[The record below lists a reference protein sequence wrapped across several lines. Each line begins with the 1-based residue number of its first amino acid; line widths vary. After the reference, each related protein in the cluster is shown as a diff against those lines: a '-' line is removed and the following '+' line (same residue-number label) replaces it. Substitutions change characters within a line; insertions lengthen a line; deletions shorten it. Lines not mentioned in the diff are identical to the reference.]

1 MSTEIAIVGISA
13 ELPSGSYLNANLDH
27 ESFYQFLI
35 DRGQSYERLP
45 SSRFNINAWK
55 GNGLAEIHVDQ
66 GSFLK
71 DIDMFDNVEFGI
83 STRDARYMAPVTRRL
98 LENCFLALLDSGIDY
113 RMKNVGCFTS
123 GNSFDLTNVSEP
135 DEYDARGTFS
145 GLPAMVANR
154 ISNHLDLLGPS
165 LPTDTACSST
175 LTALHLGVQAILTGD
190 CEAAIIGGCQ
200 LNHRY
205 LLIFLASLL
214 HPFITRLSFL
224 DWFTYSQGGLLSHS
238 GICKPFD
245 SSADGFARAEGC
257 VAIVIKPL
265 EQALKDHDR
274 IYATVLGTAINST
287 GSGAPPGA
295 PVAESQRDAMIQAFN
310 RAGRRPEEVDYVEA
324 HATGTAKGDP
334 TEANWIG
341 EYFHREDEL
350 LIGSVKGNIG
360 HTEIAAFLASLS
372 KVISTFKHGVIPPNV
387 NLTNLNAAIHW
398 DEYKLRV
405 PTEPTRLPCRNDRSL
420 VAVACSGI
428 GGSNGHAVIQSPP
441 VAARLSERAPNPDRP
456 VLLMACGLS
465 PRSASSIAEGIQD
478 LLKQDQIDLSALS
491 TVLGRRSKQMTWR
504 SFAVMGGSQSS
515 FPVFSNPQHCSRASR
530 STVMIF
536 SGQGPQHK
544 DMGRVLFE
552 MFPVFRQSVMEMDSV
567 FVKATGKSLRA
578 DYGLFD
584 GTPPPE
590 MSDVWPIS
598 LILPSLAIFQIALYD
613 LLVSLGVKPDIVLG
627 HSAGETAVLYAS
639 GAGSKA
645 MAIELA
651 ILRGRVFSSLECMGG
666 TMAAVSCG
674 PSDASEL
681 LAQYR
686 AEDPDSIVE
695 IACFNSPSAVALAGQ
710 NAAIDRVLELAK
722 LRDVFGRR
730 IRTKVPIHSSMME
743 ACRDEYCG
751 GLRELFER
759 YPGPHV
765 PQISTYSTFTGE
777 LFSGPFDAQ
786 YFWDNTRSQVRFTQA
801 MEALGRSQN
810 LAFIENA
817 PHPVLSA
824 YVSSMVD
831 QSCPVLS
838 TVRRSKGGKLLSEY
852 NDILNFCGQLTAA
865 GHNCVDFTSLNA
877 RACHELD
884 VRLPSYPFTKK
895 QFPLYPD
902 TAGYAKQM
910 DSRRGPINHKYLKV
924 NKETHPTLGEHIITG
939 EPIMPGAGFLEMA
952 LEFGA
957 SALMNVSLRS
967 ILSLSV
973 ATPIKVNV
981 NVDGSYWTVKS
992 YISSYHARKDSGM
1005 TMEEILHADGYLS
1018 FEAPFACDVVDI
1030 SAIRRRCN
1038 IYVDAAEFYS
1048 SLSYFSSYG
1057 PRLQRVT
1064 NAYLGTNE
1072 ALVSVRGL
1080 DKILFGEG
1088 NYVLHPAILDACCH
1102 IMTYRRFH
1110 GNFNFNVYYLPSFIK
1125 AVVLHQPA
1133 QPEYF
1138 PAHLYAHVELT
1149 QWTPDSMHYDIVL
1162 ADDFGNCLCTLQQ
1175 FKMAKHRINPLP
1187 DISRPFDIV
1196 FQPTLVSKLRERLD
1210 DEFNSQRRPT
1220 QGDARLHTT
1229 EFKHLSTEDG
1239 LSFLED
1245 TQAASDEL
1253 GYALLR
1259 NSQTMRKAIRAI
1271 GPTRQVVRLLVVS
1284 SVDALLKEVE
1294 NILGEFPHL
1303 FFEIYITDAQK
1314 SELVALDSRSGIV
1327 RVAEIDFTDLTHPPR
1342 TNVFDFIMI
1351 FHSTT
1356 AEMNFEAVTQT
1367 CSRLL
1372 LPGGI
1377 LVLTE
1382 LVGETINDLS
1392 YNFLQDPVFPSWPS
1406 SEEYMLSHYRR
1417 LLQQAGLMIFSAH
1430 CNGATGSHFITA
1442 GQSLPVGDETGQP
1455 LFDSS
1460 TSLVFDHKF
1469 GGEIALQQ
1477 KLSQLDVTQKLALWI
1492 LASEG
1497 SDGGSATGL
1506 LRALRREYRSWDI
1519 RLVIFPARYTKEM
1532 QMNSLRRLPIHIQD
1546 EMEIVISSEG
1556 EPMVPRMLPLA
1567 PIGPS
1572 DYNDSSSIADRLPPN
1587 HVGVSLQCCIA
1598 RDNISGFF
1606 GVVVESND
1614 THMGKGCLVAGLTTG
1629 ISQQQFSVDV
1639 ASVRSVSSHLACSG
1653 AAAAS
1658 CIPGFTAAIVAP
1670 GISTFN
1676 YLDRL
1681 RSLRIL
1687 LTHCGT
1693 DVGQDI
1699 GHVYS
1704 AKGVK
1709 FDHTAEDASLVDLA
1723 CLNSASYDL
1732 IVSGYTDLPHRQV
1745 LQTLLRPQR
1754 GRLFLWNDP
1763 AAGLL
1768 ACGARD
1774 PCSLGDALGCALG
1787 LIEEELSTL
1796 DERGH
1801 HPSVSTYPDSTWFT
1815 GPIQHT
1821 LFSPEKTYLLVGGI
1835 GSLGA
1840 HVALMMYQRGARD
1853 IVVTSRSGERSL
1865 QSQKNAIP
1873 QHIFQYLKGLQGLS
1887 LRLEAVDATSRTH
1900 MRELLDSVKFPLG
1913 GCMILTASLSDGLF
1927 PHLRESDF
1935 ATSYASKTGVL
1946 NTMKDTMNTGCL
1958 EFFIAFSSVSGLFGA
1973 EGQSNYDA
1981 SNTALEEALSTVPN
1995 AFAFICPGIVDSSMM
2010 SAADDSTK
2018 GRFDY
2023 IVEWALSAEDMICWL
2038 EDAIYR
2044 QHIGQRFKRYIPD
2057 LDWEALDRTLG
2068 MTKIGQHLVPAWTNT
2083 PVSNVDRVDGIA
2095 EVVQNVLRIPPGDFS
2110 PEVPLTTYGL
2120 DSLSASR
2127 LSFVLRPFVEVSQ
2140 IQLLANMSARDLQR
2154 KISACLSN
2162 SAVGTQEFTKERSEV
2177 ELMYELVAQ
2186 YTNDMHPRLML
2197 SVPISPRPS
2206 KHIVLVT
2213 GTTGA
2218 LGCNILAR
2226 LLGMDEIERV
2236 YAFNRTSTSTIAL
2249 RDRQATSFISQ
2260 GFPATLVDSPKL
2272 ILVEGN
2278 LTAQNLGISSALTK
2292 EFLESVT
2299 HIIHNAW
2306 RVDFGTPLAGFE
2318 DLIKGTRRLLQFAAE
2333 SQIAPSLLFIST
2345 IGVYQFPNGD
2355 PAGQEEPIL
2364 NAQVAARTGYA
2375 ASKWVGERLVQIAA
2389 DKMLLQTSVV
2399 RVGLLTGGVSG
2410 AWDTTHF
2417 MPALIQSG
2425 VYVGCL
2431 PEGEDVISWLPVELA
2446 AAAIIDMRDTMGET
2460 LHLVH
2465 PHPVTW
2471 DTVMRPIA
2479 SMLAVPL
2486 VPYREWFARLQ
2497 SSILDAAV
2505 PSSNSDT
2512 GSLSGGLSA
2521 YALRLMDTYQLG
2533 LTRLDS
2539 SQGTST
2545 ESMGLSPKVAFEKGF
2560 YASATLMDDRL
2571 SPPLGPND
2579 VKKWLRYWRGINFLP
2594 GSYDRK

>member
-1 MSTEIAIVGISA
+1 MSGEVAIVGISA
-13 ELPSGSYLNANLDH
+13 ELPSGSYSESNLDH
-27 ESFYQFLI
+27 ESFYEFLMN
-35 DRGQSYERLP
+35 RGQSYERLP
-45 SSRFNINAWK
+45 SSRFNIDAWK

-71 DIDMFDNVEFGI
+71 EIDMFDNVEFGI
-83 STRDARYMAPVTRRL
+83 SARDARYMAPVTRRL

-113 RMKNVGCFTS
+113 RMKSVGCFTS
-123 GNSFDLTNVSEP
+123 GNAFELTNISEP
-135 DEYDARGTFS
+135 DEYDAKGTFS

-175 LTALHLGVQAILTGD
+175 LTALHLGIQAILSGD
-190 CEAAIIGGCQ
+190 CEAAVIGGCQ
-200 LNHRY
+200 LNHR
-205 LLIFLASLL
+205 
-214 HPFITRLSFL
+214 FL
-224 DWFTYSQGGLLSHS
+224 DWFMYSQGGILSKD
-238 GICKPFD
+238 GKCKPFD
-245 SSADGFARAEGC
+245 TSADGFARAEGC

-295 PVAESQRDAMIQAFN
+295 PVAESQRDAMIQAFK
-310 RAGRRPEEVDYVEA
+310 RAGRQPQEVDYVEA

-341 EYFHREDEL
+341 EHFHREDEL
-350 LIGSVKGNIG
+350 VIGSVKGNIG
-360 HTEIAAFLASLS
+360 HTEIAAFLTSLS
-372 KVISTFKHGVIPPNV
+372 KVMSTFKHGVIPPNV

-405 PTEPTRLPCRNDRSL
+405 PTEPTRLPCRSDRSL

-441 VAARLSERAPNPDRP
+441 AAARLCDQSAPNPDRP

-465 PRSASSIAEGIQD
+465 PRSASSVAEGIQD

-504 SFAVMGGSQSS
+504 SFAVLGGSQSS
-515 FPVFSNPQHCSRASR
+515 SPVFSNPQHCSRASR

-598 LILPSLAIFQIALYD
+598 LILPSLVIFQIALYD

-865 GHNCVDFTSLNA
+865 GHNCVDFTSLNT
-877 RACHELD
+877 RACYELH
-884 VRLPSYPFTKK
+884 VRLPVYPFTKK

-910 DSRRGPINHKYLKV
+910 DSRRGPMNHKYMKM
-924 NKETHPTLGEHIITG
+924 NKETHPTLE
-939 EPIMPGAGFLEMA
+939 A
-952 LEFGA
+952 
-957 SALMNVSLRS
+957 
-967 ILSLSV
+967 
-973 ATPIKVNV
+973 PIKVNI
-981 NVDGSYWTVKS
+981 NLDGCYWTVNS
-992 YISSYHARKDSGM
+992 GTSSSHARKDTEMAS
-1005 TMEEILHADGYLS
+1005 TEILHADGYLS
-1018 FEAPFACDVVDI
+1018 FEEPSPSNTVDI

-1038 IYVDAAEFYS
+1038 TYVDTDFYS

-1057 PRLQRVT
+1057 PHLQRVT
-1064 NAYLGTNE
+1064 NAYLGSGE

-1080 DKILFGEG
+1080 DETLSQEG
-1088 NYVLHPAILDACCH
+1088 NYVLHPAILDACFH
-1102 IMTYRRFH
+1102 IMTYRPFH
-1110 GNFNFNVYYLPSFIK
+1110 GDFNPNVYYLPSFVDAII
-1125 AVVLHQPA
+1125 LHQPRR
-1133 QPEYF
+1133 PKYF
-1138 PAHLYAHVELT
+1138 PAHVYAHVKLT
-1149 QWTPDSMHYDIVL
+1149 QWTPDSMYYNIVL
-1162 ADDFGNCLCTLQQ
+1162 ADDFGKGLCTLQQ

-1196 FQPTLVSKLRERLD
+1196 LQPAVPQTLSSDLREVLD
-1210 DEFNSQRRPT
+1210 NGFSKRRISIKG
-1220 QGDARLHTT
+1220 GDVKVQVT
-1229 EFKHLSTEDG
+1229 EFKHLSMEDG
-1239 LSFLED
+1239 LSLPQD
-1245 TQAASDEL
+1245 VQSASDEL
-1253 GYALLR
+1253 EYVLLKS
-1259 NSQTMRKAIRAI
+1259 SQTLRGAILAL
-1271 GPTRQVVRLLVVS
+1271 GPTKQVVRLLVIS
-1284 SVDALLKEVE
+1284 SVDELFGEVK
-1294 NILGEFPHL
+1294 NILREFPDL
-1303 FFEIYITDAQK
+1303 FFEISITDAQK
-1314 SELVALDSRSGIV
+1314 SELVAVDSRSGIV
-1327 RVAEIDFTDLTHPPR
+1327 RVAEIDLTDLTRPPR
-1342 TNVFDFIMI
+1342 INVFDFIIMLDKM
-1351 FHSTT
+1351 SL
-1356 AEMNFEAVTQT
+1356 EMNFEAVIQT

-1372 LPGGI
+1372 LPGGT

-1382 LVGETINDLS
+1382 LVGKAVNGRS
-1392 YNFLQDPVFPSWPS
+1392 HNFLQDLVSPSWTSP
-1406 SEEYMLSHYRR
+1406 EYMLSHYLR
-1417 LLQQAGLMIFSAH
+1417 LLQQAGFIIFSAH
-1430 CNGATGSHFITA
+1430 CINAATGSHFITA
-1442 GQSLPVGDETGQP
+1442 GQPDPRVDDEAGQA
-1455 LFDSS
+1455 LFGSS
-1460 TSLVFDHKF
+1460 TSLVFDYKF
-1469 GGEIALQQ
+1469 GGEIGLQQ

-1497 SDGGSATGL
+1497 LDGGSAMGL
-1506 LRALRREYRSWDI
+1506 LRALRREYRSWNI

-1532 QMNSLRRLPIHIQD
+1532 QLNSLRRLPIHIQD

-1556 EPMVPRMLPLA
+1556 EPVVPRMLPLS

-1572 DYNDSSSIADRLPPN
+1572 VYNTSSSIADSLPLN
-1587 HVGVSLQCCIA
+1587 HVNVSVQCSSA
-1598 RDNISGFF
+1598 RGDISGFL
-1606 GVVVESND
+1606 GIVMESND
-1614 THMGKGCLVAGLTTG
+1614 AQMRRGSLVAGLTADV
-1629 ISQQQFSVDV
+1629 SQQLSIDAESIRPISNHV
-1639 ASVRSVSSHLACSG
+1639 ACSG
-1653 AAAAS
+1653 PAAAS
-1658 CIPGFTAAIVAP
+1658 CIPGFTTAIVAP

-1676 YLDRL
+1676 HLDRL

-1687 LTHCGT
+1687 LTHCDT
-1693 DVGQDI
+1693 DI
-1699 GHVYS
+1699 GIDVSYVYS
-1704 AKGVK
+1704 TKGVK
-1709 FDHTAEDASLVDLA
+1709 FTQTTEDARLVDLA
-1723 CLNSASYDL
+1723 CLRGGGFDL
-1732 IVSGYTDLPHRQV
+1732 VISGYTDLPHQQV
-1745 LQTLLRPQR
+1745 LKTLLKRGR
-1754 GRLFLWNDP
+1754 GRLFLWND
-1763 AAGLL
+1763 ATTGLI
-1768 ACGARD
+1768 GIREHD
-1774 PCSLGDALGCALG
+1774 PCGFGDALGCALD
-1787 LIEEELSTL
+1787 LIEEHMSTM
-1796 DERGH
+1796 DVGMH
-1801 HPSVSTYPDSTWFT
+1801 QVISTAPKSSALTVVPT
-1815 GPIQHT
+1815 RRT
-1821 LFSPEKTYLLVGGI
+1821 LFDPEKTYLLLGGV

-1840 HVALMMYQRGARD
+1840 HIAMMMYERGARH
-1853 IVVTSRSGERSL
+1853 IILTSRSGEKSL
-1865 QSQKNAIP
+1865 QSPKKRSPRRLIS
-1873 QHIFQYLKGLQGLS
+1873 YLKEQEHLHIQ
-1887 LRLEAVDATSRTH
+1887 LEAVDATSVAAMQALIASLCR
-1900 MRELLDSVKFPLG
+1900 PLG
-1913 GCMILTASLSDGLF
+1913 GCMILTAALSDGLF
-1927 PHLRESDF
+1927 QHLTESDF
-1935 ATSYASKTGVL
+1935 TTSFASKSGVL
-1946 NTMKDTMNTGCL
+1946 NVMKDTVDIASL
-1958 EFFIAFSSVSGLFGA
+1958 DFVVAFSSASGLFGV

-1981 SNTALEEALSTVPN
+1981 SNTALEEALSSIPN
-1995 AFAFICPGIVDSSMM
+1995 AFSFICPGILDSSLM
-2010 SAADDSTK
+2010 AVGDDPSS
-2018 GRFDY
+2018 GSFEHL
-2023 IVEWALSAEDMICWL
+2023 VEWALSTEDMICWL

-2044 QHIGQRFKRYIPD
+2044 QLVGQRFKRYIPD

-2068 MTKIGQHLVPAWTNT
+2068 MTKIGQHAVPTWTTT
-2083 PVSNVDRVDGIA
+2083 PVSTADRADGIA
-2095 EVVQNVLRIPPGDFS
+2095 EVVQKVLSIPPDDFS

-2140 IQLLANMSARDLQR
+2140 IQLLANMSLRDLQG
-2154 KISACLSN
+2154 KVSASLLP
-2162 SAVGTQEFTKERSEV
+2162 SAAGKQEIRRERSEAD
-2177 ELMYELVAQ
+2177 LMNELVAK
-2186 YTNDMHPRLML
+2186 YTLDMHPR
-2197 SVPISPRPS
+2197 STESASHSPPPS
-2206 KHIVLVT
+2206 EHVVLVT

-2218 LGCNILAR
+2218 LGCHIVAR
-2226 LLGMDEIERV
+2226 LLSMDEVKRV
-2236 YAFNRTSTSTIAL
+2236 YGFNRTSTTGTAL
-2249 RDRQATSFISQ
+2249 WARQAAIFAAQ
-2260 GFPATLVDSPKL
+2260 GLPSSLVDSPKL
-2272 ILVEGN
+2272 TLVEGD
-2278 LTAQNLGISSALTK
+2278 LAAEDLGVSGDIMDKLVA
-2292 EFLESVT
+2292 VT

-2306 RVDFGTPLAGFE
+2306 KVDFGTPLTGFE
-2318 DLIKGTRRLLQFAAE
+2318 DLIKGTRRLLDLSTQSTLE
-2333 SQIAPSLLFIST
+2333 ILPSISFLSS
-2345 IGVYQFPNGD
+2345 IGVYQFSDGCPLA
-2355 PAGQEEPIL
+2355 PEAPIL
-2364 NAQVAARTGYA
+2364 DAEVAAQTGYLE
-2375 ASKWVGERLVQIAA
+2375 SKWVGERLVQIAA
-2389 DKMLLQTSVV
+2389 EKMSLRTNVI
-2399 RVGLLTGGVSG
+2399 RIGLLTGSDNG
-2410 AWDTTHF
+2410 AWDTAHWL
-2417 MPALIQSG
+2417 PALVQSG
-2425 VYVGCL
+2425 PHVGCL
-2431 PEGEDVISWLPVELA
+2431 PDGNDFISWLSMDLA
-2446 AAAIIDMRDTMGET
+2446 AAAIVDMRDTMGET

-2465 PHPVTW
+2465 PRPVTW
-2471 DTVMRPIA
+2471 DTIMKPIA
-2479 SMLAVPL
+2479 SVLAVPL

-2497 SSILDAAV
+2497 SSVLDTASA
-2505 PSSNSDT
+2505 SNNSKAGDRVS
-2512 GSLSGGLSA
+2512 GSTID
-2521 YALRLMDTYQLG
+2521 ALKLMDMYRLG
-2533 LTRLDS
+2533 MKNLNPHRR
-2539 SQGTST
+2539 TST
-2545 ESMGLSPKVAFEKGF
+2545 ESMGLLPKVASQKAFH
-2560 YASATLMDDRL
+2560 ASATLMDERL
-2571 SPPLGPND
+2571 CPPLCPGDAN
-2579 VKKWLRYWRGINFLP
+2579 KWVHYWQSINFLS
-2594 GSYDRK
+2594 GQ